1 MFFTTSPTS
10 SPGSSLYSSYSSY
23 SISPAPSSDSKSQ
36 GSSCAYPSWPR
47 RSSLDGS
54 EAQEATSFISDDD
67 LFPEV
72 FDENDSDCTPIASP
86 CRSPPR
92 TTMEELEVVS
102 FTAVRNMLA
111 LHKELQ
117 PEKKQE
123 KEKELEFKL
132 EKVKEWACEAY
143 EPHTGGWGVRIEDFC
158 FVYVSITMV
167 SYIYVRMPLVQLQI
181 TNVIRT

>member
-1 MFFTTSPTS
+1 MLFTTSPTS

-23 SISPAPSSDSKSQ
+23 SISPTPSSDSSSQ

-47 RSSLDGS
+47 RSSLDGAV
-54 EAQEATSFISDDD
+54 AQEPTSFISDDD

-92 TTMEELEVVS
+92 TTMEELEIVS

-117 PEKKQE
+117 PEKKRRKRRSSSSSSRKSRSGPAKPMSPIQE
-123 KEKELEFKL
+123 AGE
-132 EKVKEWACEAY
+132 
-143 EPHTGGWGVRIEDFC
+143 
-158 FVYVSITMV
+158 
-167 SYIYVRMPLVQLQI
+167 
-181 TNVIRT
+181 

>member
-23 SISPAPSSDSKSQ
+23 SISSIPSSDSSSQ
-36 GSSCAYPSWPR
+36 GSSCAFPSWPR

-54 EAQEATSFISDDD
+54 ETQEANSFISDDD

-72 FDENDSDCTPIASP
+72 FDENESDCTPITSP
-86 CRSPPR
+86 CRSPPH
-92 TTMEELEVVS
+92 TTLEELEIVS

-117 PEKKQE
+117 PEKKQRR
-123 KEKELEFKL
+123 KRRSSSSSSRKSRSGLAKPMSPIQ
-132 EKVKEWACEAY
+132 EAG
-143 EPHTGGWGVRIEDFC
+143 E
-158 FVYVSITMV
+158 
-167 SYIYVRMPLVQLQI
+167 
-181 TNVIRT
+181 